1 MKNQSGTIKTNLELD
16 RHTLHHNIY
25 IIINFFITIIIII
38 LDNVHN
44 QQKTKGGW
52 RSGLA
57 REEEAWLK
65 KKEKFDKM
73 MAEEKE
79 KVTRRKLI
87 KALVD
92 VEEEMDSIKK
102 QIFGGQLKPDLERKS
117 LNWVQ
122 KKMRT

>member
-1 MKNQSGTIKTNLELD
+1 MNCSLTSSRTSRSSSSSSLTSLSPSSSSS
-16 RHTLHHNIY
+16 
-25 IIINFFITIIIII
+25 F
-38 LDNVHN
+38 VHN

-73 MAEEKE
+73 MAEEKK

-102 QIFGGQLKPDLERKS
+102 QIFGGQLKPDLERQS
-117 LNWVQ
+117 LN
-122 KKMRT
+122 

>member
-1 MKNQSGTIKTNLELD
+1 MKHG
-16 RHTLHHNIY
+16 RYRY
-25 IIINFFITIIIII
+25 IIIMFIIIIKFITCII
-38 LDNVHN
+38 LDNVHY
-44 QQKTKGGW
+44 QQETKGWW

-87 KALVD
+87 KALVE

-102 QIFGGQLKPDLERKS
+102 QIFGGQS
-117 LNWVQ
+117 I
-122 KKMRT
+122 